1 MSSIEGLLVP
11 NNYDIYYQS
20 LNGVSNFINI
30 GNTGPTGSTGAQ
42 GASQAASGPT
52 GVTGPAGPT
61 GIGTSYPGSTGPTG
75 PIGPNNL
82 NSTTLQAIT
91 RKYSSYT
98 STVTQSSSAAVVIA
112 SFVPSSIIPNS
123 SSCYINASVTGTWSN
138 GVTTTGITS
147 RIFLI
152 GFNVGASGLPNT
164 APGASTVTRYS
175 AQSVAPSFGVNVIN
189 NGSVVQIT
197 AGDSS
202 ANIITWVVSYDIT
215 YTQYPAS

>member
-1 MSSIEGLLVP
+1 MSSVQSLLQE
-11 NNYDIYYQS
+11 NNYDIYYRS
-20 LNGVSNFINI
+20 LNGISSFISI
-30 GNTGPTGSTGAQ
+30 GNTGPTGPTGAQ
-42 GASQAASGPT
+42 GASQADSGPT

-61 GIGTSYPGSTGPTG
+61 GIGTSYPGSIGPTG
-75 PIGPNNL
+75 PEGPNNL
-82 NSTTLQAIT
+82 SSATLQTIT

-202 ANIITWVVSYDIT
+202 SNIITWVVSYDIT